1 MSTTVSDNVLR
12 WASSHPIAAGIL
24 GMLLVATLYI
34 GLKDATKGPSVWAH
48 FPGPERTSYFL
59 GYSRDSKKKFGVKH
73 PNAAD
78 REPLI
83 GDDGADITDTPSVP
97 NARLFEEHNTDH
109 LVFPRPLGGE
119 LLVTRDA
126 ATMNHV
132 LNDSYNYTRS
142 SAGTKATKIIIG
154 DGIVAVFGD
163 EHKKQRR
170 MLAPAFSVDSLK
182 QLMPVF
188 THATNQMMDRF
199 EKDDSLEQRF
209 DYDFGAVEQGPNGL
223 AVRSTFH
230 AAMASTM
237 NVKPLDAVVGAFM
250 FFVVPSLLYILPLT
264 DNVRKLREMRS
275 ELIKVS
281 HKIVQAKAKQV
292 RKEIEAGV
300 DAKETFGGKK
310 DILHLLMRANMSP
323 EIREED
329 RLSDETLAGQIVTF
343 IFAGH
348 ETTATTMSWC
358 TYFLAL
364 NPEYQRTLR
373 SKMQSALRALG
384 KDGEAI
390 ADLTYADINS
400 EEMRPLD
407 QAIQETLRLR
417 PPVTTTFRYS
427 QKDDQLPVTT
437 PFKTKDGRTLSS
449 IPVTAGKEIA
459 VSVTGNNMD
468 KKYFGPEPHLF
479 KPDRWNNLPE
489 LHAKSKLPSPYGSFV
504 FNGGPKVCI
513 GSKFAMTEMK
523 IILIRM
529 LAKYRMEPVEGLKYK
544 SVEAVVQRPAVI
556 GFEKEGIQLPLRFVN
571 DPL

>member
-1 MSTTVSDNVLR
+1 MSTKVSDNVLR
-12 WASSHPIAAGIL
+12 WAHSHPIAAGIL
-24 GMLLVATLYI
+24 GLLLVATLYI

-59 GYSRDSKKKFGVKH
+59 GYLRDSKKKFGVKN
-73 PNAAD
+73 PNALD
-78 REPLI
+78 RKPII
-83 GDDGADITDTPSVP
+83 GDAGTDITDDPGIS

-154 DGIVAVFGD
+154 NGIVAVFGD
-163 EHKKQRR
+163 GHKKQRR

-182 QLMPVF
+182 QLMPIF
-188 THATNQMMDRF
+188 THATNQNVGSIR
-199 EKDDSLEQRF
+199 KG
-209 DYDFGAVEQGPNGL
+209 YL
-223 AVRSTFH
+223 A
-230 AAMASTM
+230 
-237 NVKPLDAVVGAFM
+237 GE
-250 FFVVPSLLYILPLT
+250 
-264 DNVRKLREMRS
+264 EMRS
-275 ELIKVS
+275 ELIKTS
-281 HKIVQAKAKQV
+281 QKIVEAKAKQI
-292 RKEIEAGV
+292 RKELEAGV
-300 DAKETFGGKK
+300 DAKETFGGRK

-323 EIREED
+323 DIREED
-329 RLSDETLAGQIVTF
+329 RLSDEVLAGQIITF

-348 ETTATTMSWC
+348 ETTATTISWC
-358 TYFLAL
+358 TYFLTL

-373 SKMQSALRALG
+373 GKIQSALRALG

-390 ADLTYADINS
+390 GDLTYADLNS

-407 QAIQETLRLR
+407 QCIQETLRLR
-417 PPVTTTFRYS
+417 PPVVTTFRYS
-427 QKDDQLPVTT
+427 KKDDQLAVTR
-437 PFKTKDGRTLSS
+437 PFKTKDGRTLST
-449 IPVTAGKEIA
+449 IP
-459 VSVTGNNMD
+459 
-468 KKYFGPEPHLF
+468 
-479 KPDRWNNLPE
+479 

-523 IILIRM
+523 IIMIRM

-556 GFEKEGIQLPLRFVN
+556 GFEKEGSQLPLRFIS